1 MVGKL
6 PNSLS
11 ELTRGSNV
19 EPIGQIRK
27 FATIDMNTGFVWWV
41 GHADCA
47 ADACARSHAE
57 TSHTPAEFVEC
68 VSRDA
73 DAVYAV
79 YEVPEGF
86 DVDDGRSAHAINAA
100 QAYPLVGHFRRSE
113 IDEDVP
119 Y

>member
-1 MVGKL
+1 M
-6 PNSLS
+6 
-11 ELTRGSNV
+11 

-27 FATIDMNTGFVWWV
+27 FATLDMNTGFVWWV
-41 GHADCA
+41 GHADSA

-57 TSHTPAEFVEC
+57 TGNNTAEFVEC

-86 DVDDGRSAHAINAA
+86 DVGDGRDAHAINAA
-100 QAYPLVGHFRRSE
+100 QAYPLAGYFRLVVL
-113 IDEDVP
+113 DEDVP